1 MILYINIYYNLTIF
15 TLLMSIP
22 DTFKDTANEIDV
34 LEDTAENMNISGI
47 TLDTASS
54 FDVILN
60 KKIAEINELYELK
73 SNNKKMIANPNE
85 INFMDKKLYNK
96 INAAIDKKYKESKQY
111 KKSAKKRSSK
121 CFVILI
127 NYINIYHHILI

>member
-1 MILYINIYYNLTIF
+1 MIWYINIYYKPVARS
-15 TLLMSIP
+15 MSIP
-22 DTFKDTANEIDV
+22 CAINDAIDEIELAEPVELVNDEEDIDTGLAEEEEDREISR
-34 LEDTAENMNISGI
+34 L

-60 KKIAEINELYELK
+60 KKIEEINELYELK
-73 SNNKKMIANPNE
+73 IKNKKMTSNANE

-111 KKSAKKRSSK
+111 KKK
-121 CFVILI
+121 CEEEVQNAL
-127 NYINIYHHILI
+127 

>member
-73 SNNKKMIANPNE
+73 SNNKK
-85 INFMDKKLYNK
+85 
-96 INAAIDKKYKESKQY
+96 
-111 KKSAKKRSSK
+111 
-121 CFVILI
+121 
-127 NYINIYHHILI
+127 

>member
-1 MILYINIYYNLTIF
+1 MIWYINIYYKPVARS
-15 TLLMSIP
+15 MSIP
-22 DTFKDTANEIDV
+22 SAVNDAINEIELV
-34 LEDTAENMNISGI
+34 ELVEPAELVEPVEEEDREISRL

-60 KKIAEINELYELK
+60 KKIEEINELYELK
-73 SNNKKMIANPNE
+73 TKKKKMTSNVNE

-111 KKSAKKRSSK
+111 KKK
-121 CFVILI
+121 CEEEVQNAL
-127 NYINIYHHILI
+127 

>member
-1 MILYINIYYNLTIF
+1 MIWYINIYYKPVARS
-15 TLLMSIP
+15 MSIP
-22 DTFKDTANEIDV
+22 SAVNDAINEIELADD
-34 LEDTAENMNISGI
+34 EDIDTGLDEEDREISRL

-60 KKIAEINELYELK
+60 KKIEEINELFELK
-73 SNNKKMIANPNE
+73 TKNKKMTSNANE

-111 KKSAKKRSSK
+111 KKK
-121 CFVILI
+121 CEEEVQNAL
-127 NYINIYHHILI
+127 

>member
-1 MILYINIYYNLTIF
+1 MIWYINIYYKPVARS
-15 TLLMSIP
+15 MSIP
-22 DTFKDTANEIDV
+22 SAVNDAINEIELADD
-34 LEDTAENMNISGI
+34 EDIDTGLGEEDREISRL

-60 KKIAEINELYELK
+60 KKIEEINELFELK
-73 SNNKKMIANPNE
+73 TKNKKMTSNANE

-111 KKSAKKRSSK
+111 KKK
-121 CFVILI
+121 CEEEVQNAL
-127 NYINIYHHILI
+127 